1 MRRSSEMNIPGEP
14 LTRVTKPLR
23 CTSLHQT
30 ILASS
35 PSANANSLSND
46 SPLMSAVNDSDDEA
60 DSESSDSSDNES
72 TKSDMAL
79 DEPRNEGH
87 EFLDLR
93 RNSNTHDKRH
103 RRASSGTSLKFKQKV
118 LSLAYTSPSTTAHA
132 INEVFTR
139 RESFA
144 DTLNVS
150 KSPEAD
156 RAHFLAELPDAI
168 ARARKVHYRRDALL
182 PKTKSFNRVQ
192 NSLKED
198 SAPFETDVKKEATL
212 AKILQSK
219 NAGEAGDVGIDELH
233 QAMSGSSDKSV
244 TTLGAPLM
252 LHQERKT
259 MSTDAIKHPVLTPSN
274 LFDREEPL
282 FTMEDVPTSSSKT
295 SGHSSGSTRTGRS
308 AKRKNDEAGRY
319 EPYAMSSTGTHK
331 RRAISPSPASPL
343 ASPNVKGSIFRI
355 ENLTL

>member
-1 MRRSSEMNIPGEP
+1 MNIPGEP

-35 PSANANSLSND
+35 PSVNANSLSND

-60 DSESSDSSDNES
+60 DSESSDSSDNDS
-72 TKSDMAL
+72 VKSDMAL
-79 DEPRNEGH
+79 DEPKMEGH
-87 EFLDLR
+87 GFLDLR
-93 RNSNTHDKRH
+93 RNSNTHDRRH
-103 RRASSGTSLKFKQKV
+103 RRASSGTNLKFKQKG

-132 INEVFTR
+132 INEVFTK

-144 DTLNVS
+144 DTPSES

-156 RAHFLAELPDAI
+156 RANFLAELPDAI

-219 NAGEAGDVGIDELH
+219 SSGETSDLGIDELH
-233 QAMSGSSDKSV
+233 QAMSANSEKSTPALGPPLTLSTDTMAV
-244 TTLGAPLM
+244 TTDTPF
-252 LHQERKT
+252 
-259 MSTDAIKHPVLTPSN
+259 HPRLTPSN
-274 LFDREEPL
+274 SLDREETL
-282 FTMEDVPTSSSKT
+282 FTMEDIPTSIPKT
-295 SGHSSGSTRTGRS
+295 AGSSSGTTRTGRS
-308 AKRKNDEAGRY
+308 AKRKNEESGRY
-319 EPYAMSSTGTHK
+319 EPYAMSSPVTHK
-331 RRAISPSPASPL
+331 RRAVSPSPASPL
-343 ASPNVKGSIFRI
+343 GSPGVKGSIFRI